1 MLSWTG
7 REEWIEIMI
16 VRDQGKIAVTSLTM
30 WDYLMR
36 ANQCCAGEARRIR
49 VVAKSLRP
57 QLQGELKV
65 PTVTDRRQM
74 WQAWFLLLKLDL
86 PPPVRFQKDR
96 CHVPA
101 LPEVTSHQGV
111 GQRKARKRGLN
122 VFRNNVMSD
131 AGDKM
136 AQIQTVFGGGEGM
149 RN

>member
-86 PPPVRFQKDR
+86 PPR
-96 CHVPA
+96 CAFRRIDAMSQLSPKSRVIKE
-101 LPEVTSHQGV
+101 LVKERLGKGV
-111 GQRKARKRGLN
+111 
-122 VFRNNVMSD
+122 
-131 AGDKM
+131 
-136 AQIQTVFGGGEGM
+136 
-149 RN
+149 